1 MTRARLPRLRTLALP
16 VTAALTTVM
25 ATGAQARAEDIE
37 PMGIGDL
44 MPSPTTTA
52 PKGGGTLYETYSGQ
66 ALWLLDTDFGT
77 WDTID
82 PMLHAFAD
90 ICMMLLST
98 IGIACVVAV
107 QWVFQMTSLPEMEEA
122 ITDSLSGSA
131 GVLGAT
137 ILPSALAVGMLVA
150 WTQGKDSGGGGIS
163 QIMWV
168 MVSGVVSISL
178 LSTPQAWV
186 SGVDTFRTVGS
197 EITMEAASAGV
208 GGSEEFPFKLDHE
221 PKFTDNAR
229 DTTLRRSA
237 DSIWRSYVATP
248 WCIAEFGSLQVCEKY
263 GKDLLDQGTD
273 PEKRKEWLQENVT
286 ADAVGEESVSWRQ
299 GHQPLMRFTVTS
311 LGLLSILIFAF
322 LLLML
327 AFASLASLLGA
338 FMLLISG
345 VFFASLWVIPGK
357 PRQWGN
363 RWFDQLLSRCLESVI
378 ATLVLGAILAV
389 QTASTA
395 MFPAYG
401 WLPTTGLS
409 IAAAVVALK
418 FRGVVAQIIGVSA
431 AAPAA
436 STLGGVLAYRAISK
450 AAGRIGGGGGGEFR
464 RRPGL
469 PGPGTGGGNGGGGG
483 GAGPGGELVPRTPG
497 PGTFRPPAPGPDPE
511 PVTITVV
518 RPTPPPPSSAGA
530 MALPQPRTPALTA
543 GTTTATLDRPA
554 IAPAR
559 MAPAWPGLTG
569 SSTPRPEP
577 VLRPEKTATA
587 DAGAYAFRH
596 IPPPT
601 PPSTAVIQGEV
612 LARADTPRPAYQQPA
627 LDGTLPPSPASRPR
641 RPATAPATGG
651 RRPAPPARQPQLPP
665 PPAPRPPAGA

>member
-1 MTRARLPRLRTLALP
+1 MTRLPRLRTLALP
-16 VTAALTTVM
+16 VMAALTTVV
-25 ATGAQARAEDIE
+25 AAGAQARADDIE

-52 PKGGGTLYETYSGQ
+52 PKGGGTLYETYPDQ
-66 ALWLLDTDFGT
+66 ALWLLDKDFGMF
-77 WDTID
+77 DSID

-131 GVLGAT
+131 GVLSAT

-150 WTQGKDSGGGGIS
+150 WTQSKDSSGGGIS

-168 MVSGVVSISL
+168 MVSGVVSVSL

-197 EITMEAASAGV
+197 EVTMEAASAGV
-208 GGSEEFPFKLDHE
+208 GGSGEFPFKLDHT

-229 DTTLRRSA
+229 DSTLRRSA

-248 WCIAEFGSLQVCEKY
+248 WCIAEFGSLEVCEKY
-263 GKDLLDQGTD
+263 GKELLDQGAD

-286 ADAVGEESVSWRQ
+286 SDAVGDESVSWRQ
-299 GHQPLMRFTVTS
+299 GKQPLMRFTVTA
-311 LGLLSILIFAF
+311 LGLVSILIFAV

-327 AFASLASLLGA
+327 SFASLASLLGA

-357 PRQWGN
+357 PRQWGHA
-363 RWFDQLLSRCLESVI
+363 WFDQLLARCLESVI

-389 QTASTA
+389 QTASTS
-395 MFPAYG
+395 MFDVYG

-409 IAAAVVALK
+409 IAAAVVALR
-418 FRGVVAQIIGVSA
+418 FRGVVAQIFGVSA
-431 AAPAA
+431 TAPAA
-436 STLGGVLAYRAISK
+436 SGLGSVLAYRALSK
-450 AAGRIGGGGGGEFR
+450 AAGRIGGGNGGESR
-464 RRPGL
+464 KRPGL
-469 PGPGTGGGNGGGGG
+469 PGPGSGGGGSG
-483 GAGPGGELVPRTPG
+483 GGGTGPGGGLVPRQPG
-497 PGTFRPPAPGPDPE
+497 PGTFRPPPPPPSPGPDP
-511 PVTITVV
+511 VTLTVV
-518 RPTPPPPSSAGA
+518 RPSPPPPSSAGA
-530 MALPQPRTPALTA
+530 TGLPQPRTPALPA
-543 GTTTATLDRPA
+543 ASGGTTTLDRPA
-554 IAPAR
+554 LPPAR
-559 MAPAWPGLTG
+559 PGPTG
-569 SSTPRPEP
+569 GP
-577 VLRPEKTATA
+577 VLRPEKTTA
-587 DAGAYAFRH
+587 ADPAAYAFRH

-601 PPSTAVIQGEV
+601 PPSSAVIRGEV
-612 LARADTPRPAYQQPA
+612 LARTDAPRPAYQQPA
-627 LDGTLPPSPASRPR
+627 LDGTIPPPAPAPRPR
-641 RPATAPATGG
+641 RPAPQG

>member
-1 MTRARLPRLRTLALP
+1 MIRARLPCLRTLALP

-25 ATGAQARAEDIE
+25 VTGAQARAEDIE

-137 ILPSALAVGMLVA
+137 ILPSALAVGMLIA

-197 EITMEAASAGV
+197 EVTMEAASAGV

-229 DTTLRRSA
+229 DATLRRSA

-248 WCIAEFGSLQVCEKY
+248 WCIAEFGSLEVCEKY

-286 ADAVGEESVSWRQ
+286 SDAVGEESVSWRQ
-299 GHQPLMRFTVTS
+299 GHQPLMRFTVTA
-311 LGLLSILIFAF
+311 LGLVSIIIFAV

-363 RWFDQLLSRCLESVI
+363 KWFDQLLARCLESVI

-389 QTASTA
+389 QTASTS
-395 MFPAYG
+395 MFSVYG

-409 IAAAVVALK
+409 IAAAVVAMK
-418 FRGVVAQIIGVSA
+418 FRGVVAQIFGVST

-436 STLGGVLAYRAISK
+436 SVLGGMIAYRALSK
-450 AAGRIGGGGGGEFR
+450 AAGKIGGGGGQFR

-469 PGPGTGGGNGGGGG
+469 PGPGGGGGSGGGGG
-483 GAGPGGELVPRTPG
+483 TGPGGELVPRT

-511 PVTITVV
+511 PVTITVL
-518 RPTPPPPSSAGA
+518 RPTPPPSGTGA
-530 MALPQPRTPALTA
+530 TALPQPRTPALTA

-569 SSTPRPEP
+569 NTAPRPEP
-577 VLRPEKTATA
+577 VLRPERAAA
-587 DAGAYAFRH
+587 DPGAYAFRH
-596 IPPPT
+596 IPPPA

-612 LARADTPRPAYQQPA
+612 LARTDTPRPAYQQPA
-627 LDGTLPPSPASRPR
+627 LDGTIPQPAPAPRPR
-641 RPATAPATGG
+641 RPAPAPGG